1 MRRLFWLAMGVTVG
15 AILMRKLSRFTTRA
29 AEAVTPAGVAKTLSD
44 SANRAIAAAKDFV
57 ADVRDNT
64 RERAAELSESTGLDS
79 GAIPADHTQTQPQ
92 SQSPHRTQRQSSRQ
106 QENA

>member
-15 AILMRKLSRFTTRA
+15 AILMRKLTRFTTRA

-44 SANRAIAAAKDFV
+44 SANRAVAAAKDFV

-79 GAIPADHTQTQPQ
+79 GAIPADNTQTQPQ
-92 SQSPHRTQRQSSRQ
+92 SQSRTQRQSSRQ